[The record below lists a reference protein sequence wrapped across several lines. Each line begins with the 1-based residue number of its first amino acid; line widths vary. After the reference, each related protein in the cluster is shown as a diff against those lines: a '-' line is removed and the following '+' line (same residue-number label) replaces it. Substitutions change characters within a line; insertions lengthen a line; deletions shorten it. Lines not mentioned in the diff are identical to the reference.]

1 MYTQLKCPPDYR
13 LWLETMYNLF
23 GTKWCRIFSGPMW
36 SYVSIAQSE
45 AQSNESAITKEPS
58 KVYILISRVIIKL
71 LIQLFKALV
80 NIPAISE
87 RTLQRSVEYGDFTIG
102 TNIQVCL

>member
-36 SYVSIAQSE
+36 SYVSIAQS
-45 AQSNESAITKEPS
+45 NESAITKEPS

-71 LIQLFKALV
+71 LIQLFKTLV

-87 RTLQRSVEYGDFTIG
+87 RTLRRNVEYGDFTIG